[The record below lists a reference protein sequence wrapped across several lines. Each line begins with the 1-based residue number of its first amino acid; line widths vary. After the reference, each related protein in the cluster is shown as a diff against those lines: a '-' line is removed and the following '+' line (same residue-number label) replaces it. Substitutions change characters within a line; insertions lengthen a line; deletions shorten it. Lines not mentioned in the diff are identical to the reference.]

1 MGLYNAAGARI
12 TKAAFP
18 TSAVSD
24 PELIVTQDVYAT
36 RRHDEGTRP
45 TGSRDGVPEG
55 SIKTL
60 MFRAGAVVR
69 QSQIDK
75 LFPAAT
81 VATVSPATGL
91 AAGGT
96 VVTITGTNL
105 DGVADVK
112 FGATAGTNLKI
123 LTAETIQV
131 TAPAHAA
138 GAVNV
143 VVGDEAGAVT
153 KANGFTYS

>member
-1 MGLYNAAGARI
+1 MGLYNAAGTRI

-18 TSAVSD
+18 ASAVSD
-24 PELIVTQDVYAT
+24 PLLKVTADVY
-36 RRHDEGTRP
+36 ETRP
-45 TGSRDGVPEG
+45 HDQGSRPSDSRDSVPEG
-55 SIKTL
+55 SIRVL
-60 MFRAGAVVR
+60 RYRAGTILR
-69 QSQIDK
+69 QSQVDA

-81 VATVSPATGL
+81 IAGISPATGP

-112 FGATAGTNLKI
+112 FGSTAGTNLKI
-123 LTAETIQV
+123 LSAGRLQV
-131 TAPAHAA
+131 TTPAGAA
-138 GAVNV
+138 GAVSV

-153 KANGFTYS
+153 KTTGFTYA

>member
-12 TKAAFP
+12 TKSSFP
-18 TSAVSD
+18 ATAITD
-24 PELIVTQDVYAT
+24 PEKRVTADVYAT
-36 RRHDEGTRP
+36 RPHDV
-45 TGSRDGVPEG
+45 GSRPNDTRDGKPEG
-55 SIKTL
+55 SIRTL
-60 MFRAGAVVR
+60 LLKAGAILR

-81 VATVSPATGL
+81 IATISPATGP

-112 FGATAGTNLKI
+112 FGATAGTNLEI
-123 LTAETIQV
+123 LSAGRIRV
-131 TAPAHAA
+131 TAPAGTA

-153 KANGFTYS
+153 KNGGYTYA

>member
-18 TSAVSD
+18 STAITD
-24 PELIVTQDVYAT
+24 PERKVTADIYAT
-36 RRHDEGTRP
+36 KPHDQ
-45 TGSRDGVPEG
+45 GSRPHDTRDGQPEG
-55 SIKTL
+55 SIRTL
-60 MFRAGAVVR
+60 LFKAGAVLR

-81 VATVSPATGL
+81 IATISPATGP

-112 FGATAGTNLKI
+112 FGNTAGTNLQI
-123 LTAETIQV
+123 LSAGRLQV
-131 TAPAHAA
+131 TVPAGSA

-153 KANGFTYS
+153 KNGGYTYA